1 MKCSKEMEEFSWKT
15 PRQIVAA
22 GQIEGEKIC
31 HLYPL
36 FPNNRR
42 LVVDS
47 KRPGFSE
54 VNTGGGSSKK
64 KK

>member
-1 MKCSKEMEEFSWKT
+1 MEEFSWKA

-22 GQIEGEKIC
+22 GQIEGEKNAIFT
-31 HLYPL
+31 L

-54 VNTGGGSSKK
+54 VNTGGG
-64 KK
+64 